1 VVKMP
6 SLFSYSSKSNI
17 LNFRI
22 SPELKDWIV
31 KKNVSVELK
40 KVLIALVES
49 LWVEDEQT
57 INQFLNELSKKQI
70 WEFLIY
76 FFLTHKHLDL
86 ESEFSRLK
94 HKLIELLNQNQNQK

>member
-1 VVKMP
+1 MP
-6 SLFSYSSKSNI
+6 SLFAYSSKSNI

-76 FFLTHKHLDL
+76 FFLTHGHLNL
-86 ESEFSRLK
+86 EDEFSKLK
-94 HKLIELLNQNQNQK
+94 HKIIELKLELENK